1 MMSNGTFINEEGNE
15 IMNNPVSKGRPVLF
29 SIMLGVALTLLVSIG
44 AAVATIMSL
53 DDKGI
58 MIAQGIAFL
67 MMAIIITVYMRRK
80 DHTLGI
86 YGFKKVTNREGKAS
100 LYYIPLI
107 MIVLVQPL
115 MGGINMELS
124 LLQICI
130 IIVFSLIVG
139 YTEETIFRGIIRERL
154 QSKGSTYYIVF
165 SSILFGIL
173 HMANAF
179 NGTEIIHIILQ
190 VMNAFLIGI
199 ILALLIELTSN
210 IIPLIIFHFMFDA
223 LAQVTNPAIEEKE
236 LLVVSILNILYLLY
250 GIYLVVALGRKNKR
264 IKPEVTL

>member
-1 MMSNGTFINEEGNE
+1 
-15 IMNNPVSKGRPVLF
+15 MNNLGSKGQGHPVLF
-29 SIMLGVALTLLVSIG
+29 SIMLGIALTLSVSIG
-44 AAVATIMSL
+44 AAVASIMGL
-53 DDKGI
+53 NDKGI
-58 MIAQGIAFL
+58 MLAQGIAFL

-86 YGFKKVTNREGKAS
+86 YGFKKVTDGEGKAT

-107 MIVLVQPL
+107 MIIVVQPI
-115 MGGINMELS
+115 MGGVNDELS
-124 LLQICI
+124 LFQVCI

-139 YTEETIFRGIIRERL
+139 YTEEAIFRGVIREKL

-165 SSILFGIL
+165 SSLLFGIL

-179 NGTEIIHIILQ
+179 SGTELIHIILQ

-199 ILALLIELTSN
+199 ILALLIELTGN

-223 LAQVTNPAIEEKE
+223 LAQITNPAIEEKE
-236 LLVVSILNILYLLY
+236 LLVISILNVLYLLY
-250 GIYLVVALGRKNKR
+250 GIYLVVALGRKSKR
-264 IKPEVTL
+264 MKQEVTFEV